1 MSDFMNKHS
10 GKLFALFM
18 MSILSILAYVLY
30 MAPVQGLEN
39 KFLYLMKQYGYIIL
53 FFWGML
59 EGEMGLVMAG
69 LLTHTGDMNLFLA
82 IFVAGLGGFAG
93 DQVYFYIGR
102 FNKKFVYKK
111 LRGQR
116 RKLALAHLLLKRYG
130 WPIIFIQRYLYG
142 LRTVIPISIGL
153 TRYSGKMFA
162 LINLISAWFWAALT
176 IVPTW
181 YFGQE
186 ILIVIHW
193 AKEHWYFALPLAAI
207 IGGGI
212 SYYFHHVTDKTF
224 KEKHANTP
232 QQSENP

>member
-1 MSDFMNKHS
+1 MKEFFNRHS
-10 GKLFALFM
+10 GKLFAAM
-18 MSILSILAYVLY
+18 MVSILSILGYALY
-30 MAPVQGLEN
+30 NAPAVGLEA
-39 KFLYLMKQYGYIIL
+39 KFVFLMKEYGYIIL

-69 LLTHTGDMNLFLA
+69 LLTHTGDMNLFWA
-82 IFVAGLGGFAG
+82 IFIAGLGGFAG

-102 FNKKFVYKK
+102 FNKDWVYRK
-111 LRGQR
+111 LKGQR
-116 RKLALAHLLLKRYG
+116 RKLALAHLLLKKHG

-162 LINLISAWFWAALT
+162 FINLVSAWAWAAIT

-181 YFGQE
+181 YFGEE
-186 ILIVIHW
+186 ILVIIHW
-193 AKEHWYFALPLAAI
+193 AKQHWYLALPLAGI

-212 SYYFHHVTDKTF
+212 FTYFHKMTDKTF
-224 KEKHANTP
+224 KGKH
-232 QQSENP
+232 EN

>member
-1 MSDFMNKHS
+1 MSEFLNKHS
-10 GKLFALFM
+10 GKLFTLFM
-18 MSILSILAYVLY
+18 VVILSTLGYVLY
-30 MAPVQGLEN
+30 MAPVVGLEN
-39 KFLYLMKQYGYIIL
+39 KFIYLMKEYGYIIL

-102 FNKKFVYKK
+102 FNKKFVHKK
-111 LRGQR
+111 LKGQR

-162 LINLISAWFWAALT
+162 FINLISAWFWAALT
-176 IVPTW
+176 IIPTW

-193 AKEHWYFALPLAAI
+193 AKQHWYFAIP
-207 IGGGI
+207 
-212 SYYFHHVTDKTF
+212 
-224 KEKHANTP
+224 
-232 QQSENP
+232 

>member
-1 MSDFMNKHS
+1 MKELFNKHS
-10 GKLFALFM
+10 GKFFALFM
-18 MSILSILAYVLY
+18 TLLLSTLGYFLY
-30 MAPVQGLEN
+30 FAPVQGLEN
-39 KFLYLMKQYGYIIL
+39 KFIYLMKEHGYIIL

-69 LLTHTGDMNLFLA
+69 LLTHTGDMNLFIA

-102 FNKKFVYKK
+102 FNKAWVHKK
-111 LRGQR
+111 LHGQR
-116 RKLALAHLLLKRYG
+116 RKLALAHLLLKRHG
-130 WPIIFIQRYLYG
+130 WPIIFLQRYLYG

-162 LINLISAWFWAALT
+162 FINLMSAWVWASIT
-176 IVPTW
+176 IIPTW
-181 YFGQE
+181 YFGEE

-193 AKEHWYFALPLAAI
+193 AKEHWYLALPLAAI

-212 SYYFHHVTDKTF
+212 SYYFHTVTDKKL
-224 KEKHANTP
+224 KEKH
-232 QQSENP
+232 EI